1 VHSVIKKGL
10 SCKSLVIGAFIIGIV
25 VTVFESVCTGQV
37 YVPTLALLTKNSPAF
52 SRWMFYLILYNIMFI
67 LPLIIVFIAVYRGIS
82 TPALIQWS
90 KKNVVFSKILLGIF
104 FIALAML
111 ILLT

>member
-1 VHSVIKKGL
+1 
-10 SCKSLVIGAFIIGIV
+10 
-25 VTVFESVCTGQV
+25 
-37 YVPTLALLTKNSPAF
+37 
-52 SRWMFYLILYNIMFI
+52 MFI
-67 LPLIIVFIAVYRGIS
+67 LPLIIVFIEVYRGIS